1 MGMYMTGID
10 PHIDDGLSKYD
21 NKSIEKT
28 EKKYKLI
35 TIDELIEEKLE
46 QVIADL
52 NELARKTFNEGRV
65 YFQYSIPKVMWDKKE
80 IMDIIADCMDESGW
94 TFDKIDNWANNEAQK
109 KIITFRFYQEADLSF
124 WSKLKSNNEKNKNK

>member
-1 MGMYMTGID
+1 MYMTGID
-10 PHIDDGLSKYD
+10 SHIDDGLSKDD

-35 TIDELIEEKLE
+35 TIDELIEEKVE
-46 QVIADL
+46 EVIADL

-94 TFDKIDNWANNEAQK
+94 TFDKIDNWTSDEAQK
-109 KIITFRFYQEADLSF
+109 KIITFRFYQEAEPSF
-124 WSKLKSNNEKNKNK
+124 WSELKANKKEN

>member
-1 MGMYMTGID
+1 MYMTGID
-10 PHIDDGLSKYD
+10 SHIDDGLFKDD
-21 NKSIEKT
+21 NKSNEQT
-28 EKKYKLI
+28 EKKHKLI

-46 QVIADL
+46 EVIADL

-94 TFDKIDNWANNEAQK
+94 TFDKIDNWTNDEAQK
-109 KIITFRFYQEADLSF
+109 KIITFRFYQEADQSF
-124 WSKLKSNNEKNKNK
+124 WSKLKSNKKEN

>member
-1 MGMYMTGID
+1 MYMTGTD

-28 EKKYKLI
+28 EKKHKLI
-35 TIDELIEEKLE
+35 SIDELIEEKLE

-52 NELARKTFNEGRV
+52 NELARKTFNEGKV

-94 TFDKIDNWANNEAQK
+94 TFDKIENWTNDEAKK
-109 KIITFRFYQEADLSF
+109 KIITFRFYQEPELTF
-124 WSKLKSNNEKNKNK
+124 WEKIRPNHEK